1 MFEYLRTSQPVIM
14 TKDIPTQTSNLPVYL
29 FEIREANYYP
39 FEDFAEKT
47 SCGWGGGHM
56 SKILLYGL
64 HYKQPEMKIPD
75 KSIDDKCPWLYI

>member
-47 SCGWGGGHM
+47 SCGWGGGAHV
-56 SKILLYGL
+56 KNTIVRAPL
-64 HYKQPEMKIPD
+64 
-75 KSIDDKCPWLYI
+75 